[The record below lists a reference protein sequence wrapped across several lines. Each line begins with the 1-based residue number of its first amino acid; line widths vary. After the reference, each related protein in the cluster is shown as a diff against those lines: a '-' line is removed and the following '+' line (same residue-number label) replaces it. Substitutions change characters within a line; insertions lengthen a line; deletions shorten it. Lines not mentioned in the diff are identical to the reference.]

1 MQLQLKLR
9 SSFKSYCKQPCIIL
23 VLLLKGFLGVCG
35 CGLYNAIGSEKLFS
49 KMSDVMVH
57 IYQKILTQK
66 FESISN
72 LLYRFWNNFIV
83 ISMYERLCFV
93 VIVISRYERFVLL
106 FYIYSNKI
114 NISTRLHF
122 ISDLPSCFNDCTD
135 KAIENKFLCL
145 TLLIE
150 DRVVSYIFER
160 RLSRDHLSYICPI
173 DFRED

>member
-1 MQLQLKLR
+1 MYERLC
-9 SSFKSYCKQPCIIL
+9 FVVI
-23 VLLLKGFLGVCG
+23 V
-35 CGLYNAIGSEKLFS
+35 
-49 KMSDVMVH
+49 
-57 IYQKILTQK
+57 
-66 FESISN
+66 ISMYEC
-72 LLYRFWNNFIV
+72 LCFVVIVISRYERLCFVVIV